1 MLPTDANFAGNVFGG
16 RVLAEID
23 DVAYIAA
30 ARHAKSSC
38 VTAAVDRVDFL
49 APVHVGDV
57 VNFDAML
64 TYTGTASMEVWV
76 RVTAE
81 AAHGGEVRRVA
92 EAFVTVV
99 AVDPAGRPVPVPPLV
114 LETADERAR
123 FEQGRRRMEER
134 RRTRPRPAK

>member
-1 MLPTDANFAGNVFGG
+1 MVPSDANFAGNVFGG

-23 DVAYIAA
+23 NVAYIAA
-30 ARHAKSSC
+30 TRHAKTSC
-38 VTAAVDRVDFL
+38 VTAAFDRVDFL

-57 VNFDAML
+57 VNFDARL
-64 TYTGTASMEVWV
+64 TYAGTSSMEVWV
-76 RVTAE
+76 EVTAE

-99 AVDPAGRPVPVPPLV
+99 AVDPAGRPQTVPPLV
-114 LETADERAR
+114 PETADEQAR

-134 RRTRPRPAK
+134 RRTRPRPTK